1 MLRAAVEDGLVL
13 ERMRLLHDEFFAA
26 QAAERHGFER
36 GKRMALRQAEAHL
49 ILHDEEFIFDD
60 VIGAREHDA
69 EIELAEVGLFAHF
82 HRVAELLDVERDVR
96 IDRAEFREEIREK
109 ITLDHRRDAEANRA
123 ARLAVEALHVLIGRL
138 HVAHDALCVN
148 QERAPLLREL
158 HMLLASVDEC
168 ELQLAFE
175 RLDGLCDRR
184 LRDMEHL
191 RCAREVLELAD
202 RDEILQLSKFH
213 RNSPLINQSVHS
225 SVPI

>member
-13 ERMRLLHDEFFAA
+13 ERMRLLHDEFLFA
-26 QAAERHGFER
+26 QAAERHVFER
-36 GKRMALRQAEAHL
+36 SKRMALGQAEAHL
-49 ILHDEEFIFDD
+49 VLHDEEFIFDD
-60 VIGAREHDA
+60 VVGARKHDA
-69 EIELAEVGLFAHF
+69 EIELAEVGLLAHL
-82 HRVAELLDVERDVR
+82 HGVAELLDVERDVR
-96 IDRAEFREEIREK
+96 VDRAEFREEIREQ
-109 ITLDHRRDAEANRA
+109 IAFDHRRDAEADRA
-123 ARLAVEALHVLIGRL
+123 ARLAVKALHVLIRGL

-148 QERAPLLREL
+148 QKRASLLREL
-158 HMLLASVDEC
+158 HMLLAAVDER

-175 RLDGLCDRR
+175 RLDGLRDRR

-225 SVPI
+225 SVPM